1 MTTTL
6 HTHAAHR
13 AALPARSNRER
24 GFTLIELLTTL
35 VVSSILLAMALPSFR
50 EFVQIQR
57 GKATSYDLVNSLL
70 FARSEAIK
78 RNNDVAL
85 TANASGWVNGWAVNT
100 VPAGDVALVNH
111 AAMDGIEIANT
122 ATSLIYTGSGRLKAG
137 VTPFQIKGGARTRCV
152 RLDLSGMPV
161 VTPGACS

>member
-1 MTTTL
+1 MTTAL
-6 HTHAAHR
+6 HLHAAPH
-13 AALPARSNRER
+13 AAPRSRPGGEC
-24 GFTLIELLTTL
+24 GFTLIELLITL

-57 GKATSYDLVNSLL
+57 GKAASYDLVNSLI

-85 TANASGWVNGWAVNT
+85 TANANGWVKGWAVNT
-100 VPAGDVALVNH
+100 VPAGDVALINH
-111 AAMDGIEIANT
+111 AAMDGIEIANS

-137 VTPFQIKGGARTRCV
+137 VTPFQIKGGTRTRCV